1 MPAVPPYQTGQGVG
15 ARLRSARLAK
25 KYTQQQLARPDF
37 SVSYISAIER
47 GQIQPSLRALEIL
60 ARRLE
65 LNTAEL
71 LPANVALMSV
81 SSSEDVGAMSRKEE
95 QELLLLEAQIAI
107 HQKNPEQAIHLVQG
121 LLPHKGK
128 RNEEKTSAIPY
139 ILGWA
144 YLEAGQLE
152 ESELMLAE
160 AARLAREALDP
171 LYPCILGLQSA
182 VYSAMHN
189 VEQARQLQRES
200 LRVFE
205 HQTRSSQNVVFLARL
220 HAHLARHYHS
230 LGEFA
235 EAREQ
240 FQQTLHLFS
249 LHHSYQQKQEHYQ
262 VLLADYAARE
272 QYVLADLYGQ
282 KWLVSNFCCQL
293 PAITSELTYA
303 LGRILLRNN
312 PDEARNYLQ
321 RIMQEA
327 EVRQNHLLLT
337 GAQVQLAFWL
347 FRTEEW
353 SQAEELLSHAQTR
366 LAACGETLI
375 TADARLLAGELAYKR
390 QDYSLGDRCFEEGLA
405 LFEKVGVQGDYIEH
419 LTRYAQLLEERN
431 CIQRSLFYWKL
442 AFEQRKKDHMLIL

>member
-1 MPAVPPYQTGQGVG
+1 MSAVPSSQTGQGVG
-15 ARLRSARLAK
+15 ARLRSARLAR
-25 KYTQQQLARPDF
+25 KYTQQQLAQPDF

-65 LNTAEL
+65 LNTTEL
-71 LPANVALMSV
+71 LPANTALMGV
-81 SSSEDVGAMSRKEE
+81 SSSENAGAVLGKEE

-107 HQKNPEQAIHLVQG
+107 HQKKPEQAIHLVQG
-121 LLPHKGK
+121 LLPRKGE
-128 RNEEKTSAIPY
+128 RNEKKSSSIPY

-160 AARLAREALDP
+160 AARLARETLDP

-200 LRVFE
+200 LQVVA
-205 HQTRSSQNVVFLARL
+205 HQTRSPQNTIFLAQL
-220 HAHLARHYHS
+220 HAHLAQHYHA

-249 LHHSYQQKQEHYQ
+249 LHHSYQQKQEQYQ
-262 VLLADYAARE
+262 ILLTDYAARE
-272 QYVLADLYGQ
+272 RYVLAALYGQ
-282 KWLVSNFCCQL
+282 KWLVSHFYCQL
-293 PAITSELTYA
+293 PAIASELAYA
-303 LGRILLRNN
+303 LGRILLRRN
-312 PDEARNYLQ
+312 PDEARNHLLH
-321 RIMQEA
+321 ITQEA
-327 EVRQNHLLLT
+327 EARQDHLLLT
-337 GAQVQLAFWL
+337 GAQVQLASWL
-347 FRTEEW
+347 FQAGEW
-353 SQAEELLSHAQTR
+353 SQAEELLSHAQTW
-366 LAACGETLI
+366 LATLGETLI
-375 TADARLLAGELAYKR
+375 TADACLLAGELAYKR
-390 QDYSLGDRCFEEGLA
+390 QDYSQGDRCFEEGLA
-405 LFEKVGVQGDYIEH
+405 LFEKVGEQEDFIEH

-431 CIQRSLFYWKL
+431 CIQKSLFYWKL